1 MFEGYLPARRLPGD
15 YYELNPLGTSLVG
28 RRSGFAYRLGDP
40 IEVQVEKIE
49 KADGKVE
56 LRLWENE
63 GRGTGRRTKADRR

>member
-1 MFEGYLPARRLPGD
+1 
-15 YYELNPLGTSLVG
+15 VG
-28 RRSGFAYRLGDP
+28 RRSGFAYRLGDS